1 MSMCSHARSSSKV
14 HVTSRLCI
22 SEAQSGPDGR
32 RFGDLLRAQGFLDLL
47 LLHRAWCGN
56 IIGRA
61 DAEPMN
67 LNFPAFIPSRKTVIF
82 VRALLLDA
90 IEFRIEIRA
99 IHRSSMILVDCKC
112 GGHPGCRRVSP
123 LNHQFPSF
131 ANKAEAP
138 VFIRRTQPHQKPFTR
153 SYWAL

>member
-1 MSMCSHARSSSKV
+1 MCAGAGWIRAFLSPGTQSLPESSGTFWCIVAMPWARQRMEVMRMSWLRSLSNLLNVLRHAIDKSS
-14 HVTSRLCI
+14 
-22 SEAQSGPDGR
+22 
-32 RFGDLLRAQGFLDLL
+32 
-47 LLHRAWCGN
+47 
-56 IIGRA
+56 
-61 DAEPMN
+61 
-67 LNFPAFIPSRKTVIF
+67 SRKTVIF

-123 LNHQFPSF
+123 LNHQFTSF

-138 VFIRRTQPHQKPFTR
+138 VFIRRTQPHQKPFTS